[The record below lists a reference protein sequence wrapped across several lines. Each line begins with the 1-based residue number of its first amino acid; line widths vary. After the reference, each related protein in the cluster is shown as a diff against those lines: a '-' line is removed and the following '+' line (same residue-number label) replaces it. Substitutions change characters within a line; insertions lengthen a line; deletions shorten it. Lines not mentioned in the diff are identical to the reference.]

1 MKGKIYSKD
10 LGIDLK
16 SGKEEE
22 IFKWFLA
29 CLLFGKPIQQ
39 KVAKRAYFE
48 FEKAGILSPEK
59 ILEAGWDRLV
69 EILDRGHYVRYNF
82 STATKLLEICKKLK
96 EKYGTLNSLL
106 NQAKNKKDLE
116 KKLQEFEG
124 IGPVTVRIFL
134 RDLNLIKK
142 HNNAS

>member
-39 KVAKRAYFE
+39 KVAKRTYFE
-48 FEKAGILSPEK
+48 FKKEGLLSSENILKASWNK
-59 ILEAGWDRLV
+59 LV
-69 EILDRGHYVRYNF
+69 EVLDRGHYIRYDF
-82 STATKLLEICKKLK
+82 SSATKLLEICKELK
-96 EKYGTLNSLL
+96 EKYGSLKNL
-106 NQAKNKKDLE
+106 INVSKNKKDLA
-116 KKLQEFEG
+116 KRLQEFKG
-124 IGPVTVRIFL
+124 IGPVTTRIFL
-134 RDLNLIKK
+134 RDLK
-142 HNNAS
+142 